1 MSVETIC
8 LEESAQLALRSPKYW
23 LLIAKVYLASLKN
36 AIPAKVFRASYFFC
50 RNIDDVLDGD
60 RRVDTD
66 PESYV
71 ENILGTMDTENGG
84 PEIVELYR
92 FAIKHLVDMAKEG
105 EDPSKHFKRVI
116 NDAMLF
122 DYQRSQTRRVLT
134 EDELNQYYDDTF
146 APVMDLA
153 LMIAGSSQR
162 SADLPES
169 VLTQG
174 HIYTIRDLGDDLA
187 NGIINIPAE
196 ELAKSEIDPSRQ
208 FGKKE
213 VLADAHLARWIGKEI
228 ATYQAQLAQWKQKL
242 TDDGAKSVC
251 LPLILQMEIFCK
263 LHRLGLH

>member
-1 MSVETIC
+1 MSVEKIC
-8 LEESAQLALRSPKYW
+8 LEESAQLLLRSPKYW

-36 AIPAKVFRASYFFC
+36 ALPAKVFRASYFFC

-60 RRVDTD
+60 RRVDID

-71 ENILGTMDTENGG
+71 QNILGTMDAEDGG

-105 EDPSKHFKRVI
+105 EDPAQHFKRVI

-134 EDELNQYYDDTF
+134 EDELSRYYDDTF

-162 SADLPES
+162 STDLPEAIA
-169 VLTQG
+169 TQG

-187 NGIINIPAE
+187 KGIINIPAE
-196 ELAKSEIDPSRQ
+196 ELAKSEIDLNRK

-213 VLADAHLARWIGKEI
+213 VLADAHLSRWIKNEV
-228 ATYQAQLAQWKQKL
+228 ATYQAQLAQWKQNL
-242 TDDGAKSVC
+242 TDDGARSVC
-251 LPLILQMEIFCK
+251 LPLILQMDVFCK
-263 LHRLGLH
+263 LHKCGLH